1 MAADQRAPLRGDVAG
16 VSPTPSVR
24 TPRPPSSTPAGSTPN
39 GLLESS
45 ASGGSAPSGP
55 LGRLLGGGAAGNE
68 RLTALTGIVLMVL
81 LAVIGV
87 TLLRLRALIS
97 VHLFVGL
104 LLIPPVLLKLASTGY
119 RFARYYTSNRVY
131 RERGA
136 PPLLLRTSA
145 PIVVL
150 STLGVFSTGVALLF
164 VGPHSAGLLRGLHK
178 ASFIVWAAFFA
189 LHVLGHLPDLPRALL
204 AKSASGFSYSQHKP
218 GGIGRGISLAGALV
232 GGIVLAILLVPHFG
246 AWVHFQRTFVD
257 R

>member
-1 MAADQRAPLRGDVAG
+1 MGSASDERLR
-16 VSPTPSVR
+16 
-24 TPRPPSSTPAGSTPN
+24 SSTPAGP
-39 GLLESS
+39 
-45 ASGGSAPSGP
+45 APSGP
-55 LGRLLGGGAAGNE
+55 LGRLLGGGTAGNE
-68 RLTALTGIVLMVL
+68 RLTALTGIVLTVL

-87 TLLRLRALIS
+87 TLLRLRTLIS

-104 LLIPPVLLKLASTGY
+104 LLIPPVLLKIASTGY

-136 PPLLLRTSA
+136 PPLLLRASA

-204 AKSASGFSYSQHKP
+204 ARSSTGLRYRQYEP
-218 GGIGRGISLAGALV
+218 GGIGRGISLAAALV
-232 GGIVLAILLVPHFG
+232 GGIVLAILLIPHFG
-246 AWVHFQRTFVD
+246 AWAHFQQTLVD